1 MDFVR
6 ISVAGFGSLSDFTE
20 EAVMEKIWLKSYAA
34 GVPATVDF
42 KEITLQESLSLTAEK
57 LPKHRALIFQGK
69 IINYQE
75 LDLMVSRFAAALKS
89 LGVTAGDRVGL
100 LMPNLVQTV
109 VGMFGAFRVGAIA
122 VPNNP
127 LYTDRELE
135 YQLRDAGC
143 HIVICLDTLVPRL
156 MKMRSRTGITKIIS
170 CHIRDYLPFPLKQ
183 LFPIVKK
190 SLHLNTPAGEGIYE
204 FTHILKNHEPAADNY
219 PSHMDDTAVLI
230 YTGGTTGVS
239 KGVELTHRNL
249 ASNCQQARAWCV
261 EFVDGQ
267 EIVLGGLPFFHS
279 YGLTASMI
287 MSVFYGWCNVLIPK
301 PEARAILEAVDKY
314 KVTFIPGVPTL
325 FNAMINHPEIKK
337 FSLASVKECLSA
349 AAPLALETIKG
360 FQALTGIL
368 ISEAYG
374 LTETSPCTHAIP
386 FGGKVKPGCIG
397 LPVPSTD
404 AKLVDVDDQSREV
417 TVVGQPGELCVKGPQ
432 VMKGYHNRPD
442 ETAAVLKDGWLL
454 TGDIATVDEDGYFTI
469 VDRKKDLI
477 ISGGFNIYPRDVDE
491 VLFAHPKILEACTI
505 GVPDSYSGERVK
517 AFIVLKSEASATE
530 QEIID
535 YCRERLTNYKV
546 PKHVEFVSDLP
557 KSPIGKILRKEL
569 RAAELKNGGTA

>member
-1 MDFVR
+1 
-6 ISVAGFGSLSDFTE
+6 
-20 EAVMEKIWLKSYAA
+20 MEKIWLKSYAA
-34 GVPATVDF
+34 GVPSTVDF
-42 KEITLQESLSLTAEK
+42 KEITLQESLSETAARF
-57 LPKHRALIFQGK
+57 PNSRALIFQGK
-69 IINYQE
+69 TISYQE
-75 LDLMVSRFAAALKS
+75 LDLMISKFAAALKT
-89 LGVTAGDRVGL
+89 LGVAAGDRVGL
-100 LMPNLVQTV
+100 VMPNLVQTV
-109 VGMFGAFRVGAIA
+109 VGMFGSFRIGAVA

-135 YQLRDAGC
+135 HQLNDAEC
-143 HIVICLDTLVPRL
+143 EVVICLDTLVPRL
-156 MKMRSRTGITKIIS
+156 MQMRQRTRVSKIIS

-183 LFPIVKK
+183 LFPFVKK
-190 SLHLNTPAGEGIYE
+190 SLHLNTPSGEGMYE
-204 FTHILKNHEPAADNY
+204 FTDLLKNHQPAVENY
-219 PSHMDDTAVLI
+219 PSRVDDTAVLI

-249 ASNCQQARAWCV
+249 TSNCQQARAWCP

-267 EIVLGGLPFFHS
+267 EIVLGALPFFHS
-279 YGLTASMI
+279 YGLTAAMNMAI
-287 MSVFYGWCNVLIPK
+287 FCGWCNVLIPK
-301 PEARAILEAVDKY
+301 PEARAILEAVDKH

-337 FSLASVKECLSA
+337 FSLASVKECLSG

-360 FQALTGIL
+360 FQELTGIL

-404 AKLVDVDDQSREV
+404 AKLVDVNDQSKDV
-417 TVVGQPGELCVKGPQ
+417 TAFGEPGELCVKGPQ

-442 ETAAVLKDGWLL
+442 ETAAVFEDGWFL

-469 VDRKKDLI
+469 VDRKKDLVI
-477 ISGGFNIYPRDVDE
+477 TGGFNIYPREVDE
-491 VLFAHPKILEACTI
+491 VLFGHPKILEACAI
-505 GVPDSYSGERVK
+505 GIPDSYSGERVK
-517 AFIVLKSEASATE
+517 AYVVLKSGQSASE

-535 YCRERLTNYKV
+535 YCKEKMTNYKV
-546 PKHVEFVSDLP
+546 PKSVEFMTELP

-569 RAAELKNGGTA
+569 RAAHLKNVGKT

>member
-1 MDFVR
+1 
-6 ISVAGFGSLSDFTE
+6 
-20 EAVMEKIWLKSYAA
+20 MEKIWLKSYTN
-34 GVPATVDF
+34 GVPSTIDF
-42 KEITLQESLSLTAEK
+42 REITLQELLSQTTVRM
-57 LPKHRALIFQGK
+57 PSNRALIFQGK
-69 IINYQE
+69 TITYRE
-75 LDLMVSRFAAALKS
+75 LDLMVSKFATALKS
-89 LGVTAGDRVGL
+89 IGVAAGDRVGFV
-100 LMPNLVQTV
+100 MPNLVQTV
-109 VGMFGAFRVGAIA
+109 VGMFAAFRVGAIA

-135 YQLRDAGC
+135 HQLADAGC
-143 HIVICLDTLVPRL
+143 DIVICLDTLVPRL
-156 MKMRSRTGITKIIS
+156 TQMRKRTGVTKIIS

-183 LFPIVKK
+183 LFPYVKK
-190 SLHLNTPAGEGIYE
+190 SFHLDTVPGEGIYE
-204 FTHILKNHEPAADNY
+204 FTDLLNLHPPAEANH
-219 PSHMDDTAVLI
+219 PSRMDDTAVLI

-239 KGVELTHRNL
+239 KGVELTHKNL
-249 ASNCQQARAWCV
+249 TSNCQQARAWCM

-279 YGLTASMI
+279 YGLTAAMI

-301 PEARAILEAVDKY
+301 PEARAILEAVHKY

-325 FNAMINHPEIKK
+325 FNAMINHPETKK

-349 AAPLALETIKG
+349 AAPLPLETIKG
-360 FQALTGIL
+360 FQELTGIL

-397 LPVPSTD
+397 LPIPSTE
-404 AKLVDVDDQSREV
+404 AKLVDVDDPSREV
-417 TVVGQPGELCVKGPQ
+417 TAFGEPGELCVKGPQ

-454 TGDIATVDEDGYFTI
+454 TGDIATVDEEGYFTI

-491 VLFAHPKILEACTI
+491 VLFAHPKILEACAI

-517 AFIVLKSEASATE
+517 AYVVLKPGQSASER
-530 QEIID
+530 EIID
-535 YCRERLTNYKV
+535 YCKERMTNYKV
-546 PKHVEFVSDLP
+546 PKYVEFVSELP

-569 RAAELKNGGTA
+569 RLDDLNKQRTA

>member
-1 MDFVR
+1 
-6 ISVAGFGSLSDFTE
+6 
-20 EAVMEKIWLKSYAA
+20 MEKIWLKSYAA
-34 GVPATVDF
+34 GVPSNVDF
-42 KEITLQESLSLTAEK
+42 KEITLQESLSQTAAR
-57 LPKHRALIFQGK
+57 LPNNRALIFQGK
-69 IINYQE
+69 TITYRE
-75 LDLMVSRFAAALKS
+75 LDLMVSRFAAALKN
-89 LGVTAGDRVGL
+89 LGVAAGDRVGFV
-100 LMPNLVQTV
+100 MPNLIQTV
-109 VGMFGAFRVGAIA
+109 VGMFGAFRVGALA

-135 YQLRDAGC
+135 HQLSDAGC
-143 HIVICLDTLVPRL
+143 EIVICLDTLVPRL
-156 MKMRSRTGITKIIS
+156 MQMRQRTGVTKIIS

-183 LFPIVKK
+183 LFPFVKK
-190 SLHLNTPAGEGIYE
+190 NLHLNTPSGEGMYE
-204 FTHILKNHEPAADNY
+204 FTDILKNHQLTAENY
-219 PSHMDDTAVLI
+219 PSRVDDTAVLI

-279 YGLTASMI
+279 YGLTAAMI
-287 MSVFYGWCNVLIPK
+287 MSIFYGWCNVLIPK

-360 FQALTGIL
+360 FQELTGIL

-397 LPVPSTD
+397 LPVPSTE
-404 AKLVDVDDQSREV
+404 AKLVDVDDQSSEV
-417 TVVGQPGELCVKGPQ
+417 TGFGEPGELCVKGPQ

-442 ETAAVLKDGWLL
+442 ETAAVLRDGWLL
-454 TGDIATVDEDGYFTI
+454 TGDIATVDEEGYFTI

-491 VLFAHPKILEACTI
+491 VLFAHPKILEACAI

-517 AFIVLKSEASATE
+517 AYVVLKTGQSASE

-535 YCRERLTNYKV
+535 YCRHRMTNYKV
-546 PKHVEFVSDLP
+546 PKYVEFVDELP

-569 RAAELKNGGTA
+569 RRDDLNKGGTA

>member
-1 MDFVR
+1 VF
-6 ISVAGFGSLSDFTE
+6 DFTE
-20 EAVMEKIWLKSYAA
+20 EAVMEKVWLKSYAA
-34 GVPATVDF
+34 GIPSTVDF
-42 KEITLQESLSLTAEK
+42 KEITLQESLSRTAVRF
-57 LPKHRALIFQGK
+57 PNNRALVFQGK
-69 IINYQE
+69 AITYQE
-75 LDLMVSRFAAALKS
+75 LDLMVSRFAAALRN
-89 LGVTAGDRVGL
+89 LGVAAGDPVGL
-100 LMPNLVQTV
+100 IMPNLVQTV
-109 VGMFGAFRVGAIA
+109 VGMYGAFRIGALA

-135 YQLRDAGC
+135 HQLNDAGC
-143 HIVICLDTLVPRL
+143 EVVICLDTLVPRL
-156 MKMRSRTGITKIIS
+156 MQMRQHTGVTKIIS

-183 LFPIVKK
+183 LFPFVKK
-190 SLHLNTPAGEGIYE
+190 SLHLKTPSGEGMYE
-204 FTHILKNHEPAADNY
+204 FTDLLKNHEPIAENH
-219 PSHMDDTAVLI
+219 PSHVDDTAVII

-249 ASNCQQARAWCV
+249 TSNCQQSRAWCP

-267 EIVLGGLPFFHS
+267 EIALGALPFFHS
-279 YGLTASMI
+279 YGLTAAMN
-287 MSVFYGWCNVLIPK
+287 MSIFCGWCNVLIPK
-301 PEARAILEAVDKY
+301 PEALAILEAVDKY

-337 FSLASVKECLSA
+337 FSLASVKECLSG

-360 FQALTGIL
+360 FQDLTGIL

-404 AKLVDVDDQSREV
+404 AKLVDVNDE
-417 TVVGQPGELCVKGPQ
+417 TKEITEFGEPGELCVKGPQ

-442 ETAAVLKDGWLL
+442 ETAEVLKDGWLL
-454 TGDIATVDEDGYFTI
+454 TGDIATVDEEGYFTI

-477 ISGGFNIYPRDVDE
+477 ITGGFNIYPREVDE
-491 VLFAHPKILEACTI
+491 VLFTHPKILEACAI
-505 GVPDSYSGERVK
+505 GIPDSYSGERVK
-517 AFIVLKSEASATE
+517 AYVVLKPGQSASE

-535 YCRERLTNYKV
+535 YCKERMTNYKV
-546 PKHVEFVSDLP
+546 PKYIEFLAELP

-569 RAAELKNGGTA
+569 RAAHLKSEGKA